1 MVSIEV
7 LPCLSVALLLR
18 SSREVNISQPYLH
31 DLILELGK
39 EVVDDLVLFD
49 RERVQVD
56 LFHALDLA
64 ALHETAQL
72 GDGHPF
78 LVAVL
83 GTAASATSA
92 STTTASVATTIASG
106 TKASTGTAS
115 VTSVS
120 HVVSRIEFVGRCRN
134 WPSRRGGGGLFVEL

>member
-1 MVSIEV
+1 MVIY
-7 LPCLSVALLLR
+7 R
-18 SSREVNISQPYLH
+18 SRIYLH

-39 EVVDDLVLFD
+39 EVVNDLVLFD
-49 RERVQVD
+49 GERVQVD

-64 ALHETAQL
+64 ALHEAAQL

-92 STTTASVATTIASG
+92 STTTAPVATTIASR

-120 HVVSRIEFVGRCRN
+120 HVVTRIEFVGGCKK
-134 WPSRRGGGGLFVEL
+134 WPSREKGGGLGFVEL